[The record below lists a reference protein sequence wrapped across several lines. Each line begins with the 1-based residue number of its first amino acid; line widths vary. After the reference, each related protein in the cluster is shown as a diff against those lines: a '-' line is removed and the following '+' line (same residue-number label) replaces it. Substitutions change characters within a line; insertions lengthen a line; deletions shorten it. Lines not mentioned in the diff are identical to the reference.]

1 MRTIPIFD
9 KITWINAVAGIVL
22 LCWQLIAGSIPMGWQ
37 VFYFVLMIGSAGIPH
52 GALDHH
58 VARAS
63 AAYAKKKFTIPGFL
77 LRYVAVSFFYS
88 YCWIKL
94 PGISLIIFL
103 LISAWHF
110 GETDLHAAKNTWL
123 WTLSRFLWGSL
134 VLLILLL
141 THAEETTQ
149 LVLRI
154 TNQSANAITILEFF
168 KQSGI
173 FIAVSILL
181 LCTISILIAH
191 RQNHWQF
198 KKGHIA
204 NLLIIIIL
212 TAYLPLLPAFAL
224 YFGGWHAIR
233 SFEIIFTFL
242 NKQNHEAAPTPVAMW
257 KNAIPMT
264 FLAAVGFVFMAF
276 IWKGT
281 GLNMD
286 PLPFIFIFLSVI
298 TLPHLD
304 VMDKLIN
311 SKESH

>member
-9 KITWINAVAGIVL
+9 KITWINAVAGIAL
-22 LCWQLIAGSIPMGWQ
+22 LCWQLIAGNIPMGWQ

-63 AAYAKKKFTIPGFL
+63 AAFAKKKFTIPGFL
-77 LRYVAVSFFYS
+77 LRYVAVIIFYS
-88 YCWIKL
+88 FCWITL

-123 WTLSRFLWGSL
+123 WTMSRFLWGTL

-141 THAEETTQ
+141 THAEETAL

-154 TNQSANAITILEFF
+154 TNQSANAITILAFF
-168 KQSGI
+168 KQSGVVVAGSI
-173 FIAVSILL
+173 FL
-181 LCTISILIAH
+181 LCAISILMAH
-191 RQNHWQF
+191 RQSSWEF
-198 KKGHIA
+198 KIGHVT
-204 NLLIIIIL
+204 NLLIIVFL

-233 SFEIIFTFL
+233 SFEIIFKFL
-242 NKQNHEAAPTPVAMW
+242 NKQNHESAPTPAIMW

-311 SKESH
+311 NTDNS

>member
-1 MRTIPIFD
+1 MRTILIFD

-22 LCWQLIAGSIPMGWQ
+22 LCWQLITGNIPMGWQ

-77 LRYVAVSFFYS
+77 LRYVT
-88 YCWIKL
+88 L

-123 WTLSRFLWGSL
+123 WTMSRFLWGTL

-141 THAEETTQ
+141 THAEETAL

-154 TNQSANAITILEFF
+154 TNQSANAITILAFF
-168 KQSGI
+168 KQMGVVVAGSI
-173 FIAVSILL
+173 FM
-181 LCTISILIAH
+181 LCAISILTAH
-191 RQNHWQF
+191 RQSKWDF
-198 KKGHIA
+198 KIGHIA
-204 NLLIIIIL
+204 NLLIIIVL

-233 SFEIIFTFL
+233 SFEIIFNFL
-242 NKQNHEAAPTPVAMW
+242 NKQNHQAAPTPAAMW

-311 SKESH
+311 STENH

>member
-1 MRTIPIFD
+1 MRTLPVFD
-9 KITWINAVAGIVL
+9 KITWMNAVVGIIL
-22 LCWQLIAGSIPMGWQ
+22 LSWQSITGSIPMGWQ
-37 VFYFVLMIGSAGIPH
+37 IFYFILMIGSAGIPH

-58 VARAS
+58 IARAN
-63 AAYAKKKFTIPGFL
+63 AAHAKKSFTIPRFL
-77 LRYVAVSFFYS
+77 LRYVAVIIFYS

-110 GETDLHAAKNTWL
+110 GETDLHAVKNTWL
-123 WTLSRFLWGSL
+123 WKLSRFLWGSL
-134 VLLILLL
+134 VLLVLLL
-141 THAEETTQ
+141 THAEETTL

-154 TNQSANAITILEFF
+154 TNQSSNAISILEFF
-168 KQSGI
+168 THSGFTI
-173 FIAVSILL
+173 GVSILL
-181 LCTISILIAH
+181 LCILFIVMAHKQNNGDFKIS
-191 RQNHWQF
+191 
-198 KKGHIA
+198 HIA

-242 NKQNHEAAPTPVAMW
+242 NKQNHEAATSPTAMW

-281 GLNMD
+281 GLQID